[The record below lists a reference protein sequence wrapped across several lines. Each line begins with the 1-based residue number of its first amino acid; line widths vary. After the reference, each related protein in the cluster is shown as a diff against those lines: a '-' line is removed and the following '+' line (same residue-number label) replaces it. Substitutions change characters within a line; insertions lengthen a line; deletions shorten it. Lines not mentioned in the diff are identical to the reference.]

1 MKNNK
6 TQRTP
11 VLARQNISAG
21 WVQLI
26 CCPFFIV
33 PQATLNDFSK
43 YSGNAKLFHS
53 RHSRLRKQQC
63 IVTWRHGEKES
74 WTDTSPVI
82 SGLVGR
88 KMDESIL
95 KSKEI
100 NLSPNLKTNCLVYN
114 YNNSLHP
121 YSALILLCDIGETV
135 WFSILDR
142 IGFLL
147 WVLTQYHLLQRL
159 KLKAEIWMQV
169 GRDLAFWQFSFML
182 IVTNCPYLNPFR
194 AKVYLFHMYVKQS
207 NQILVGKGTNQL
219 VLFFP
224 QVLDFQSGIF
234 LASQRML

>member
-1 MKNNK
+1 M
-6 TQRTP
+6 
-11 VLARQNISAG
+11 
-21 WVQLI
+21 
-26 CCPFFIV
+26 
-33 PQATLNDFSK
+33 
-43 YSGNAKLFHS
+43 
-53 RHSRLRKQQC
+53 
-63 IVTWRHGEKES
+63 TWRHGEKES

-95 KSKEI
+95 KTKER

-121 YSALILLCDIGETV
+121 YSALILPCDIGETV

-159 KLKAEIWMQV
+159 KLKAEIRMQI
-169 GRDLAFWQFSFML
+169 GRDPAFWQFSFML
-182 IVTNCPYLNPFR
+182 IVTLP
-194 AKVYLFHMYVKQS
+194 LFESLQGQGISISHVCETKQS
-207 NQILVGKGTNQL
+207 NLGREGYKLACSI
-219 VLFFP
+219 FS

-234 LASQRML
+234 VASQRML